1 MEARWRCARGRG
13 AGVGMEK
20 GGSDVFPFSVP
31 FVEFPCQS
39 PAAESQPQ
47 IRGYWG
53 RFRNAEETTS
63 FPGLFLH
70 QKNGLRTK
78 LGTKAKVSAG
88 QRFHNGTFP
97 ILSVLNRYWL
107 LFRLKGNSAKLSSQL
122 QFKTAITLMHASK
135 IQTESHA
142 FLCLMSTS
150 SSSC

>member
-1 MEARWRCARGRG
+1 MGWKKEVATSFLSQSHSLSFRASLRGRI
-13 AGVGMEK
+13 AAANK
-20 GGSDVFPFSVP
+20 GLLGTTQKCRGNNIVPGPFPTP
-31 FVEFPCQS
+31 
-39 PAAESQPQ
+39 
-47 IRGYWG
+47 
-53 RFRNAEETTS
+53 
-63 FPGLFLH
+63 
-70 QKNGLRTK
+70 KNGLRTK

-107 LFRLKGNSAKLSSQL
+107 LFRLKGNSAKLSRQL

-150 SSSC
+150 SSAC